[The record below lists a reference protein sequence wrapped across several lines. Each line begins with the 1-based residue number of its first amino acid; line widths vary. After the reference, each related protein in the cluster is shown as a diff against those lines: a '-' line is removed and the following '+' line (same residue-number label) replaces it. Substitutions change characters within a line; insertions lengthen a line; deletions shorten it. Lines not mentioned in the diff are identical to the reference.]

1 MAQETGVAV
10 LDIDEP
16 VIPRRVLIALYRSD
30 SVNADL
36 TERFLA
42 LLRRHPPFG

>member
-1 MAQETGVAV
+1 MAQEAGVAV

-30 SVNADL
+30 SAAL
-36 TERFLA
+36 GLIERFLE
-42 LLRRHPPFG
+42 LLRQHPPFD